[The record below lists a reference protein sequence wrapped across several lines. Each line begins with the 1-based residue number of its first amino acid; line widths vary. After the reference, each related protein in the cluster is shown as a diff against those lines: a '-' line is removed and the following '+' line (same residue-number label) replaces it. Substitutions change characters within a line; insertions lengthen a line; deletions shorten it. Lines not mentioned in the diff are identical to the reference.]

1 MHELKFVYVCYIA
14 TTPQALWQALTDGE
28 LTRRYWHRVESS
40 WQIGAPLTLWLEDG
54 QVDITGTVRV
64 CDPPRK
70 LAFSY
75 QAVALEAGRFERASR
90 VCLYVEEVDDDVV
103 RLTLTHDDFEPGS
116 VVYADGVRSW
126 PAILCGLKTLLE
138 TGRSQ
143 SFHAAS

>member
-28 LTRRYWHRVESS
+28 QTRCYWHRVESS

-54 QVDITGTVRV
+54 RVDITGTVRV
-64 CDPPRK
+64 CDPLRK

-75 QAVALEAGRFERASR
+75 QAVALEAGRFEKPSR
-90 VCLYVEEVDDDVV
+90 ICLYIESVDEGAV

-116 VVYADGVRSW
+116 VVYADCVRHW
-126 PAILCGLKTLLE
+126 PATLCGLKTWLE
-138 TGRSQ
+138 TGRSP
-143 SFHAAS
+143 SFVVAE